1 MALAKLSAAVVVTL
15 EGIPFLYYGEEI
27 GMEDY
32 AVQSFEEVRDLVS
45 NVYREMMREEGKTDE
60 EILKDLETF
69 SRDRCRTPM
78 QWDKTANAGFSPA
91 GVKTWLPV
99 HENYQLGV
107 NVAEQEK
114 DENSLLNF
122 YRALLH
128 CRKNSHPLKYGKY
141 QFVDAE
147 QNDYLAFKRESYT
160 EIALVLLNF
169 SEKPATV
176 SYSASGDILLST
188 EGRTGRIETDVL
200 TLAPFEILILEMN

>member
-91 GVKTWLPV
+91 GVQTWLPV
-99 HENYQLGV
+99 HDNFRRGI

-114 DENSLLNF
+114 DEASLLNF
-122 YRALLH
+122 YRKLLH
-128 CRKNSHPLKYGKY
+128 CRKDNYALQYGKY
-141 QFVDAE
+141 KAVDAE
-147 QNDYLAFKRESYT
+147 QNDYLAFKRESNRGT
-160 EIALVLLNF
+160 VLVLLNF
-169 SEKPATV
+169 SENAAKV
-176 SYSASGDILLST
+176 VYSAFGDVLLSNG
-188 EGRTGRIETDVL
+188 GRSDKVEAGEL
-200 TLAPFEILILEMN
+200 LLAPFEILILQV